1 MSKSLISLAVTAFV
15 LSGCSLIPD
24 YKQPAAPVAA
34 QYPQGPAY
42 SPAEAANQAAAEQ
55 GWRQFFHDPALQQ
68 LIQTA
73 LTNNRD
79 LRVAALNI
87 DAYRAQYRIQRAD
100 LYPAVNAEATGTR
113 QRVPGDLSQTGE
125 ARITSQYSVGLGV
138 SSYELDLFG
147 RVRSL
152 SEQALETYFASEE
165 ARRST
170 QISLVANVANAY
182 LTWQADKE
190 LLKLT
195 QDTLGAF
202 EESLRLT
209 SRSNEV
215 GVASA
220 LDLAQSRTSVES
232 ARVSLARYQR
242 LVAQDENNLVLLLG
256 TGLPA
261 NLPAAQPLSADMLN
275 EMPAGLPSELLQRRP
290 DILQAEHTLK
300 AANAN
305 IGAARAAFFPSI
317 SLTASAGTASGDLSG
332 LFKGG
337 SGSWLFTPTI
347 NLPIFN
353 AGSLRASLDYSKI
366 QKDIG
371 VANYEKAIQTAFQEV
386 SDGLASRK
394 TFVDQLKAQTDFVNA
409 NQDYYR
415 LAERRYRIGVDSNLT
430 FLDAQRQLFSAQQS
444 LITDRLSQLSAEV
457 NLYRALGGGWY
468 EQTTAGQ
475 KQPTSGDVPPM
486 RMF

>member
-1 MSKSLISLAVTAFV
+1 MSKSLLSIAVAAFV

-24 YKQPAAPVAA
+24 YQQPEAPVAA
-34 QYPQGPAY
+34 QFPQGPAY
-42 SPAEAANQAAAEQ
+42 SPAQAPAQAAAEQ
-55 GWRQFFHDPALQQ
+55 GWKQFFHDPALQQ
-68 LIQTA
+68 LIQVA
-73 LTNNRD
+73 LENNRD

-87 DAYRAQYRIQRAD
+87 DAYAAQYRIQRAD
-100 LYPAVNAEATGTR
+100 LFPAVSANASGSR
-113 QRVPGDLSQTGE
+113 QRVPARASQTGE
-125 ARITSQYSVGLGV
+125 ANITSSYTATVGI
-138 SSYELDLFG
+138 SAYELDLFG

-152 SEQALETYFASEE
+152 SEQALQQYFATEE

-170 QISLVANVANAY
+170 QISLVASVANAY

-202 EESLRLT
+202 EESYKLT

-220 LDLAQSRTSVES
+220 LDLAQSRTSVEN
-232 ARVSLARYQR
+232 ARAQLARYTR
-242 LVAQDENNLVLLLG
+242 LVAQDENSLTLLLG
-256 TGLPA
+256 TSVPA
-261 NLPAAQPLSADMLN
+261 NLQAAKPLSDDLLADV
-275 EMPAGLPSELLQRRP
+275 PAGLPSDLLQRRP
-290 DILQAEHTLK
+290 DILQAEYNLK

-317 SLTASAGTASGDLSG
+317 SLTANAGSLSPDLSG

-337 SGSWLFTPTI
+337 SGTWLFQPQI

-353 AGSLRASLDYSKI
+353 AGSLRASLDYAKI

-371 VANYEKAIQTAFQEV
+371 VANYEKSIQTAFQEV
-386 SDGLASRK
+386 ADGLAARQ
-394 TFVDQLKAQTDFVNA
+394 TYTEQLQAQRDFVAA

-430 FLDAQRQLFSAQQS
+430 FLDAQRQLFSAQQA
-444 LITDRLSQLSAEV
+444 LITDRLAQLTSAV
-457 NLYRALGGGWY
+457 NLYKALGGGWNA
-468 EQTTAGQ
+468 QTAQ
-475 KQPTSGDVPPM
+475 NEPLKEEAPKM
-486 RMF
+486 KLF

>member
-1 MSKSLISLAVTAFV
+1 MSKSLISLAVTAV
-15 LSGCSLIPD
+15 ILSGCSLIPE
-24 YKQPAAPVAA
+24 YNQPEAPVAA

-42 SPAEAANQAAAEQ
+42 SPTEAANVAAAEQ

-73 LTNNRD
+73 LVNNRD

-87 DAYRAQYRIQRAD
+87 DAYRAQFRIQRAD
-100 LYPAVNAEATGTR
+100 LFPAVSADGSGSR
-113 QRVPGDLSQTGE
+113 QRVPADLSTTGQSG
-125 ARITSQYSVGLGV
+125 ITSQYSATLGV
-138 SSYELDLFG
+138 SAYELDLFG
-147 RVRSL
+147 RIRSL
-152 SEQALETYFASEE
+152 SEQALQTYFSSEE

-195 QDTLGAF
+195 ENTLKAF
-202 EESLRLT
+202 EESYRLT

-215 GVASA
+215 GVSSA
-220 LDLAQSRTSVES
+220 LDLSQARTSVES

-242 LVAQDENNLVLLLG
+242 QVAQDQNNLTLLLG

-261 NLPAAQPLSADMLN
+261 NLPQAQPLSADLLSDV
-275 EMPAGLPSELLQRRP
+275 PVGVPSDLLQRRP
-290 DILQAEHTLK
+290 DILQAEYELK

-317 SLTASAGTASGDLSG
+317 SLTANAGTISPDLSG
-332 LFKGG
+332 LFDGG
-337 SGSWLFTPTI
+337 SGTWLFQPSI
-347 NLPIFN
+347 NIPIFN

-366 QKDIG
+366 QKEIS

-394 TFVDQLKAQTDFVNA
+394 TYTEQLQAQSDFVAA

-415 LAERRYRIGVDSNLT
+415 LAERRYRIGIDSNLT
-430 FLDAQRQLFSAQQS
+430 FLDAQRSLFSAQQS
-444 LITDRLSQLSAEV
+444 LITDRLAQLNSEV
-457 NLYRALGGGWY
+457 NLYKALGGGWY
-468 EQTTAGQ
+468 ERTGDA
-475 KQPTSGDVPPM
+475 KPTSQEKPSVQL
-486 RMF
+486 F

>member
-1 MSKSLISLAVTAFV
+1 MSKSLLSIAVAAFV

-24 YKQPAAPVAA
+24 YQQPEAPVAG

-42 SPAEAANQAAAEQ
+42 SPAQAPAQTAAEQ
-55 GWRQFFHDPALQQ
+55 GWKQFFHDPALQQ
-68 LIQTA
+68 LIQVA
-73 LTNNRD
+73 LENNRD

-87 DAYRAQYRIQRAD
+87 DAYAAQYRIQRAD
-100 LYPAVNAEATGTR
+100 LFPAVSANGAGSR
-113 QRVPGDLSQTGE
+113 QRLPARASQIGE
-125 ARITSQYSVGLGV
+125 AGITSSYSATVGI
-138 SSYELDLFG
+138 SAYELDLFG

-152 SEQALETYFASEE
+152 SEQALQQYFATEE

-202 EESLRLT
+202 EESYKLT

-220 LDLAQSRTSVES
+220 LDLAQSRTSVEN
-232 ARVSLARYQR
+232 ARAQLARYTRQ
-242 LVAQDENNLVLLLG
+242 VAQDENSLTLLLG
-256 TGLPA
+256 TGIPA
-261 NLPAAQPLSADMLN
+261 NLQTAKPLSDDLLSDV
-275 EMPAGLPSELLQRRP
+275 PAGLPSDLLQRRP
-290 DILQAEHTLK
+290 DILQAEYNLK

-317 SLTASAGTASGDLSG
+317 SLTANAGSLSPDLSG

-337 SGSWLFTPTI
+337 SGTWLFQPQI

-353 AGSLRASLDYSKI
+353 AGSLRASLDYARI

-371 VANYEKAIQTAFQEV
+371 VANYEKSIQTAFQEV
-386 SDGLASRK
+386 ADGLAARQ
-394 TFVDQLKAQTDFVNA
+394 TYTEQLQAQRDFVQA

-430 FLDAQRQLFSAQQS
+430 FLDAQRQLFSAQQA
-444 LITDRLSQLSAEV
+444 LITDRLAQLTSAV
-457 NLYRALGGGWY
+457 NLYKALGGGWNA
-468 EQTTAGQ
+468 QTAQ
-475 KQPTSGDVPPM
+475 NEPLKEEAPKM
-486 RMF
+486 KLF